1 MIQLKENARTYGRTE
16 GQTEGQKDGQT
27 LFHRTLPATTRG
39 PISNSGSTS
48 AFKVANKI
56 NRFPGSTV
64 SWLICTSKR
73 KSAGNNF
80 YLAKFYE

>member
-27 LFHRTLPATTRG
+27 LFHRTLLATTRG

-48 AFKVANKI
+48 AF
-56 NRFPGSTV
+56 
-64 SWLICTSKR
+64 
-73 KSAGNNF
+73 
-80 YLAKFYE
+80 